1 MHYARI
7 LLSCLAIFV
16 SVATA
21 AEIPQGAH
29 VLLRMENSLNSRTAQ
44 EGDYVYLRTAVPIAS
59 AGEIAVPAGS
69 YVQGVV
75 SEAKRSGRVEGR
87 AQLAIRLEP
96 LTLASG
102 KVYKFAPHL
111 SAVDSAETGQ
121 RVVGA
126 ENTIEQA
133 TGRGQDV
140 ERIAILAGSGA
151 AIGGIADRSW
161 KGAGIGAGVGSAVG
175 LATVLLTRGKEVEL
189 RQGSTLD
196 VVFDRPVSLE

>member
-1 MHYARI
+1 MNYARI
-7 LLSCLAIFV
+7 LLSCLAICV
-16 SVATA
+16 SAATA

-44 EGDYVYLRTAVPIAS
+44 EGDYVYLRTAVPIAN

-75 SEAKRSGRVEGR
+75 SEAKRSGRVKGR
-87 AQLAIRLEP
+87 AQLAIRLET
-96 LTLASG
+96 LTLGSG

-111 SAVDSAETGQ
+111 SAVDSGETGQ
-121 RVVGA
+121 KVGGA
-126 ENTIEQA
+126 ENAIEQGSSR
-133 TGRGQDV
+133 GRDV

-151 AIGGIADRSW
+151 GVGGIADQSW
-161 KGAGIGAGVGSAVG
+161 KGAGIGAAVGSAVG

-196 VVFDRPVSLE
+196 VVFDRPVELE

>member
-1 MHYARI
+1 MKHASVLPSFLV
-7 LLSCLAIFV
+7 LLVFS
-16 SVATA
+16 STA

-29 VLLRMENSLNSRTAQ
+29 VLLRMENSVNTRTAQ
-44 EGDYVYLRTAVPIAS
+44 DGDYVYLRTAVPIAV

-75 SEAKRSGRVEGR
+75 TEAKRSGRVKGR
-87 AQLAIRLEP
+87 AQLAIRLET
-96 LTLASG
+96 LTLGSG
-102 KVYKFAPHL
+102 KVYKFAQHL
-111 SAVDSAETGQ
+111 SAVDSGETGQ
-121 RVVGA
+121 KVVGA
-126 ENTIEQA
+126 ENTVEQA
-133 TGRGQDV
+133 PGKGQDA
-140 ERIAILAGSGA
+140 ERIAILAGTGA
-151 AIGGIADRSW
+151 GIGGVADRSW

>member
-1 MHYARI
+1 MKHASVLPSFLV
-7 LLSCLAIFV
+7 LLAFS
-16 SVATA
+16 STA

-29 VLLRMENSLNSRTAQ
+29 VLLRMENSVNTRTAQ
-44 EGDYVYLRTAVPIAS
+44 DGDYVYLRTAVPIAV

-75 SEAKRSGRVEGR
+75 TEAKRSGRVKGR
-87 AQLAIRLEP
+87 AQLAIRLET
-96 LTLASG
+96 LTLGSG
-102 KVYKFAPHL
+102 KVYRFAPHL
-111 SAVDSAETGQ
+111 SAVDSGETGQ
-121 RVVGA
+121 KVIGA
-126 ENTIEQA
+126 ENTVEQA
-133 TGRGQDV
+133 PGKGQDA
-140 ERIAILAGSGA
+140 ERIAILAGTGA
-151 AIGGIADRSW
+151 GIGGIADRSW

>member
-1 MHYARI
+1 MKHASVLPSFLV
-7 LLSCLAIFV
+7 LLAFS
-16 SVATA
+16 STA

-29 VLLRMENSLNSRTAQ
+29 VLLRMENSVNTRTAQ
-44 EGDYVYLRTAVPIAS
+44 DGDFVYLRTAVPIAVD
-59 AGEIAVPAGS
+59 GQIAVPTGS

-75 SEAKRSGRVEGR
+75 TEARRSGRVKGR
-87 AQLAIRLEP
+87 AQLAIRLES

-102 KVYKFAPHL
+102 KVYKFSPHL
-111 SAVDSAETGQ
+111 SAVEAGETGQ
-121 RVVGA
+121 KVVGP
-126 ENTIEQA
+126 ENTVEQSSS
-133 TGRGQDV
+133 RGQDA

-151 AIGGIADRSW
+151 GIGGIADRSW